1 MTIVSMLCKTFL
13 KKCLMSFLS
22 MMSHAFTRPEILRQ
36 LPRID
41 CLSEFECCILMFRYL
56 LPLRYRM
63 RVFGATEIIIDIFM
77 ISFFCG
83 LFRSLSPWIAIN
95 DSVLHKF
102 IVQRG
107 LCKCAPFW
115 RFGHSSSHKTIGI
128 ILLTLVRSHLFFLS
142 RITK

>member
-1 MTIVSMLCKTFL
+1 MFNVFLVHDEPCVHATRDTTATATNRLLKWIRMLHFNVSIFAPSSLSNASVWCNRNYYWHLYDQFFL
-13 KKCLMSFLS
+13 
-22 MMSHAFTRPEILRQ
+22 
-36 LPRID
+36 
-41 CLSEFECCILMFRYL
+41 
-56 LPLRYRM
+56 
-63 RVFGATEIIIDIFM
+63 
-77 ISFFCG
+77 CG